1 MLETADFVELIHWI
15 PNFLE
20 IGPFTEC
27 VVLPIY
33 SNGFVRMVNL
43 PR

>member
-1 MLETADFVELIHWI
+1 MADFVELICQI

-33 SNGFVRMVNL
+33 YNGFI
-43 PR
+43 